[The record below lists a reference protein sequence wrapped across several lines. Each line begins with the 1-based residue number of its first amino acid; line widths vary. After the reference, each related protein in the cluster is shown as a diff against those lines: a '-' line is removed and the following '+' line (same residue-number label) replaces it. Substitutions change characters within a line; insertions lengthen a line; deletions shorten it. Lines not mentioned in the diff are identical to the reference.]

1 MNGFNR
7 FYLWGVKMKYHM
19 GLYTVAG
26 VFFKAIANALQG
38 VYSVDT
44 LTMLEMLVVS
54 MVFASVETAIFPEG
68 KVLGD
73 SLWRT
78 VLWAVLAN
86 GMFLGSALVLRWFR
100 GIPLWGGVLLV
111 VILEGAMAAML
122 YAMRLEKRWDTEN
135 LNRSLQKFQ
144 GE

>member
-1 MNGFNR
+1 
-7 FYLWGVKMKYHM
+7 M
-19 GLYTVAG
+19 GIYTVAG
-26 VFFKAIANALQG
+26 IFFKAIANALQG

-44 LTMLEMLVVS
+44 LTMLEMLVVC
-54 MVFASVETAIFPEG
+54 MVFASMETVIFPEG

-86 GMFLGSALVLRWFR
+86 VMFLGSALIMDWFQ
-100 GIPLWGGVLLV
+100 GVPLWGGILLV

-122 YAMRLEKRWDTEN
+122 YAMWLEKRWDTIN
-135 LNRSLQKFQ
+135 LNRSLQKFK

>member
-1 MNGFNR
+1 MTGFNR
-7 FYLWGVKMKYHM
+7 FYLWGLKMKYHM
-19 GLYTVAG
+19 GIYTVAG
-26 VFFKAIANALQG
+26 IFCKAIANALQG

-54 MVFASVETAIFPEG
+54 MVFASAETAIFPEG
-68 KVLGD
+68 KALGD

-86 GMFLGSALVLRWFR
+86 ILFPGSALVMGWFR
-100 GIPLWGGVLLV
+100 GIPLWGGVFLV
-111 VILEGAMAAML
+111 MILEGAMAAML
-122 YAMRLEKRWDTEN
+122 YAMWLEKRWDTKN

-144 GE
+144 EK